1 MSSTAAVAPPGPA
14 LLTAEEFVRRH
25 AGERVELVK
34 GKLEPTMPGGTKHG
48 DICGNAYALIREWV
62 KPTRRGVVCCNDT
75 YVLTRRDPD
84 GVRGADVVFWSLSRW
99 PSGEKPDGIIDAPPD
114 LVVEVKSP
122 SDRWAEVTAKVGE
135 YLLGGVGVVVVIDPK
150 TETAT
155 AHRADEFQQVF
166 HNGDEFTLPDVLPG
180 FAVPVARFFE

>member
-1 MSSTAAVAPPGPA
+1 MSAAATAAPPA
-14 LLTAEEFVRRH
+14 LMTAEEFVGRH
-25 AGERVELVK
+25 AGDRVELFDGEVI
-34 GKLEPTMPGGTKHG
+34 PVMPAGTRHGQLCSRLDRMLGGHVETHSLG
-48 DICGNAYALIREWV
+48 LFCS
-62 KPTRRGVVCCNDT
+62 NDT
-75 YVLTRRDPD
+75 FVLTQRGPD
-84 GVRGADVVFWSLSRW
+84 RVRGGDLVFWSLARW
-99 PSGEKPDGIIDAPPD
+99 PSGKAPDGLIEVPPD

-135 YLLGGVGVVVVIDPK
+135 YLLGGVGVVVVVDPK